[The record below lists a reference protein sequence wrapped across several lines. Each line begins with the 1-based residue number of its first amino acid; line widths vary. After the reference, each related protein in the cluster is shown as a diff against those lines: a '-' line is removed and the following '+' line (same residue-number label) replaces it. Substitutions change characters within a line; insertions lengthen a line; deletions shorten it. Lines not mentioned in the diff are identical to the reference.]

1 MNVRTAV
8 AMLCGPA
15 AIAIGVVLH
24 PATGDQAV
32 PAPAVAAGQ
41 TWTVGADLPP
51 GRYETTADVGGHCH
65 WEITR
70 AGPAGTEVVA
80 SDLVRGGRATVTLR
94 IGDVFTAHR
103 CGTWHHTGTTPPAA

>member
-24 PATGDQAV
+24 PATGDQGV
-32 PAPAVAAGQ
+32 PAPAEAAGQ

-51 GRYETTADVGGHCH
+51 AATRPPPTSAATATGRSP
-65 WEITR
+65 
-70 AGPAGTEVVA
+70 GP
-80 SDLVRGGRATVTLR
+80 GRPGPRSSPV
-94 IGDVFTAHR
+94 I
-103 CGTWHHTGTTPPAA
+103 WSAAAAPR